1 MLKQKKVKIKSFHLV
16 YPETLNEK
24 LNEAINQHNGKFN
37 LICNDE
43 KNTRIELV
51 KDEERNVFFM
61 TINRHKMT
69 GIPVRYNENTM
80 SSIEVEDGNYLG
92 ELYYAMINPKAG
104 YLYGLSFLGTSLEN
118 SVHEA
123 LLFIT
128 DNPETAT
135 IKPEIDYN
143 AYDNFKF
150 SIICK
155 SLNFK
160 MEFNS
165 KEDVDNFTSTPFGA
179 KYSELLD
186 YDNLNFEVKLSAGRR
201 GLSLNKEIL
210 NITDEIINSHN
221 CTKLIVKYL
230 NEKDETV
237 EIDLKK
243 PKMVAES
250 LVSYD
255 DYLKLDEVID
265 LFIMTEERLGNK

>member
-16 YPETLNEK
+16 YPEALGEK
-24 LNEAINQHNGKFN
+24 LNEAVNQHNGKFN

-51 KDEERNVFFM
+51 TDEARDVFFM

-80 SSIEVEDGNYLG
+80 SNIEIEAGSYLG
-92 ELYYAMINPKAG
+92 ELYYAMINLEAG

-123 LLFIT
+123 LSFIT

-135 IKPEIDYN
+135 IRPELDYM
-143 AYDNFKF
+143 AYDDFVN
-150 SIICK
+150 SIVCK

-160 MEFNS
+160 MEFKS
-165 KEDVDNFTSTPFGA
+165 KKDIDNFTSTPFGA
-179 KYSELLD
+179 KFSELID
-186 YDNLNFEVKLSAGRR
+186 YNNLNFEVKLSTGSRD
-201 GLSLNKEIL
+201 LSLDKEIL
-210 NITDEIINSHN
+210 NITEELKNNIN
-221 CTKLIVKYL
+221 CTKLVAKYL
-230 NEKDETV
+230 NGKEETV
-237 EIDLKK
+237 EIDFKK
-243 PKMVAES
+243 PKMVVES
-250 LVSYD
+250 LVFYD

-265 LFIMTEERLGNK
+265 LFILAEARLGDD

>member
-1 MLKQKKVKIKSFHLV
+1 MLKDKKVKIKSFHLV

-24 LNEAINQHNGKFN
+24 LNEAVNQHNGKFN

-43 KNTRIELV
+43 KNTRIELIR
-51 KDEERNVFFM
+51 DEERDVFFM

-92 ELYYAMINPKAG
+92 ELYYVMINPKAG

-123 LLFIT
+123 LLTIT
-128 DNPETAT
+128 NSIETSR

-165 KEDVDNFTSTPFGA
+165 KEAVDDFISTPFGA

-221 CTKLIVKYL
+221 CTKLVVKYI

-237 EIDLKK
+237 EINLKK
-243 PKMVAES
+243 PKIVAEIS
-250 LVSYD
+250 VSYE
-255 DYLKLDEVID
+255 DYLKLDVAKD
-265 LFIMTEERLGNK
+265 LFVSAEKMLGNN